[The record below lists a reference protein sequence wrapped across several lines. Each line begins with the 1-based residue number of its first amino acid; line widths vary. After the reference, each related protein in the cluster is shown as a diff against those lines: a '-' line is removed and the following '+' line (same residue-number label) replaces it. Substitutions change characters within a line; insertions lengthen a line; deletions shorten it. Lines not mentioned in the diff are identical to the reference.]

1 MSKVVGMFR
10 QLPFSEELGTG
21 KFVRGRW
28 GTRDTGLV
36 TVNNLFEI
44 PARSVRWNIKIRQHK
59 AF

>member
-44 PARSVRWNIKIRQHK
+44 PARSVRWEYQN
-59 AF
+59 